1 MSEIDRLSSKIKIL
15 EAQNSATLKP
25 PEVLGRKATSYG
37 HNSKILPDSRHKGG
51 LENHCFNPLDART
64 CDKKQ
69 ELKPSCK
76 ITMGAR
82 ISKK

>member
-37 HNSKILPDSRHKGG
+37 HNSKIPDSKGG

-64 CDKKQ
+64 CDRKQ